1 MRIPTRKSAVFLF
14 LFHSGQMKA
23 LQVKNSSG
31 LDGPAAAML
40 TKFRQKEKLKI

>member
-1 MRIPTRKSAVFLF
+1 
-14 LFHSGQMKA
+14 MKA

-40 TKFRQKEKLKI
+40 TKFRQKEKLKIKKTSNKREVMVEVISFQK

>member
-1 MRIPTRKSAVFLF
+1 
-14 LFHSGQMKA
+14 MKA

-40 TKFRQKEKLKI
+40 TKFRQKEKLKIKKLPTKEK